1 MDRGA
6 DAYSV
11 VRSGSSSPCSCV
23 GVMSAWRPDF
33 TGTVAVCA
41 AWWGQAVWLGMF
53 LCSWLEVTIPTLVF
67 AAVQQKNL
75 NLMCLLLC
83 HCSGAKVKITL
94 NLKQWFVKPI
104 LLCPAKRSLSV
115 TVSSRGLLSYKL
127 QAFQI
132 AALDEIKV
140 VVCVLC
146 VHSCHPTRPN
156 LAISSNRK
164 PEGALIFK
172 SLKELKDTW
181 ILKGS
186 GLKCVLLFS

>member
-33 TGTVAVCA
+33 TGTVAVRA
-41 AWWGQAVWLGMF
+41 AWRGQAVWVGNF
-53 LCSWLEVTIPTLVF
+53 LCSWLEITIPTLVF

-94 NLKQWFVKPI
+94 SLKHWFAEAHSALPCKEI
-104 LLCPAKRSLSV
+104 
-115 TVSSRGLLSYKL
+115 TVSDSLIQGSPFL
-127 QAFQI
+127 QT
-132 AALDEIKV
+132 
-140 VVCVLC
+140 
-146 VHSCHPTRPN
+146 P
-156 LAISSNRK
+156 
-164 PEGALIFK
+164 G
-172 SLKELKDTW
+172 
-181 ILKGS
+181 
-186 GLKCVLLFS
+186 FSDRCPR